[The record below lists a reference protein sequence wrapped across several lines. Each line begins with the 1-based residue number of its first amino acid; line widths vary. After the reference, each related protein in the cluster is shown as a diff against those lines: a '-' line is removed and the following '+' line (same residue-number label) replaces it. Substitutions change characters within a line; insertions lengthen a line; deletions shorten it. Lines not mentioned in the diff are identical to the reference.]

1 MAQHKMEVYGPL
13 LNDDGTLVD
22 KGYAVRSVK
31 QYDRL
36 KVAASAYRIKEWDY
50 YLINDER
57 YALALTI
64 ADNGYMGL
72 DSISWIDLAT
82 QEQHT
87 ASKTDWFPRGGKGLA
102 PDADNGMVRVQGRNY
117 ELRFEVTPLNR
128 YLTGHMR
135 NFFGRGRHIEFD
147 ITLDNAPRDS
157 MVIATPFPEDPKAFY
172 YNRNTNCMPAK
183 GTVLADGKE
192 ITFEPATAMGV
203 LDWGRGVWT
212 YDNTWYWS
220 SASGRHEGVPFG
232 FNLGYGFGETSAATE
247 NMLFYDDKAHK
258 LGRVTFDI
266 PQKDGQDDFLSTW
279 TIRDDAGRLN
289 LVFEPI
295 LDRAANMNYWLLASI
310 QHQVFGRFSG
320 KAVLDDGTELAI
332 RDLIGFAEKV
342 RNKW

>member
-1 MAQHKMEVYGPL
+1 MS
-13 LNDDGTLVD
+13 D

-31 QYDRL
+31 QYDCL
-36 KVAASAYRIKEWDY
+36 KVAASAYRIKSG
-50 YLINDER
+50 ITTSTTTS
-57 YALALTI
+57 ATPSLTSRTT
-64 ADNGYMGL
+64 ATWA
-72 DSISWIDLAT
+72 SIQSAGSILRRKAAHRVQDRLV
-82 QEQHT
+82 
-87 ASKTDWFPRGGKGLA
+87 PRGKAA

-117 ELRFEVTPLNR
+117 ELRFEVTLLNR
-128 YLTGHMR
+128 YLTGHEKLFR
-135 NFFGRGRHIEFD
+135 RGRHQFD
-147 ITLDNAPRDS
+147 ITLDKRRGTPWSSRRRFPKIPRPFTT
-157 MVIATPFPEDPKAFY
+157 IAKPTHARQRP
-172 YNRNTNCMPAK
+172 
-183 GTVLADGKE
+183 VLADGKE